1 MSRLKRH
8 ELHAEARRQNQEQL
22 ARLGAEVR
30 ASRRR
35 QRLRQVDL
43 AERVGVSQA
52 TISQIERGH
61 GGSLSVDV
69 WQRAAIALERPLR
82 LELARDGLDEPSDAG
97 HLRIQE
103 LVLRLARRA
112 GYAGRIELPTRPA
125 DPSRSADIG
134 LRDDARRLI
143 VLVEAWNTIGDFGAA
158 ARATDRK
165 VAEAQAFA
173 VAIGQGHGWRVRG
186 CWVVRATRR
195 NRALVERYPES
206 FASRFPGSSIGWF
219 RALTDGTEPPAAPG
233 LVWCDPACERLVAW
247 RRRSAGGHGTI
258 RA

>member
-30 ASRRR
+30 ASRVRR
-35 QRLRQVDL
+35 RLRQVDL
-43 AERVGVSQA
+43 AERVGVTQP
-52 TISQIERGH
+52 TISQLERGD
-61 GGSLSVDV
+61 GGSLSLDV
-69 WQRAAIALERPLR
+69 WQRASIALGRPFR
-82 LELARDGLDEPSDAG
+82 LELARDAVEEPSDAG

-112 GYAGRIELPTRPA
+112 GYAGRFELATRPA
-125 DPSRSADIG
+125 DPSRSADVG
-134 LRDDARRLI
+134 LRSDARRLL
-143 VLVEAWNTIGDFGAA
+143 VLVEAWNTIGDLGAA

-165 VAEAQAFA
+165 LSEAEAFA
-173 VAIGQGHGWRVRG
+173 VAIGQGEEWRVRG

-195 NRALVERYPES
+195 NRALLDRYPET
-206 FASRFPGSSIGWF
+206 FATRFPGSSLGWV
-219 RALTDGTEPPAAPG
+219 RALSEGREPPAAPG
-233 LVWCDPACERLVAW
+233 LVWCDPGCTRVTAW

-258 RA
+258 RG